1 MVVECIKYI
10 TLCSGIYIYIYLLY
24 TYEHNRCIEVCVCV
38 CVCNIKYV
46 TEDDGQDAKKFM
58 LKDWRYEQRVK
69 NNNNNNNNNKKSN
82 GIIVWEGQGNFQEIV
97 SIIIMLELPLRL
109 SHKSIRQKEI
119 KRKKKGNFTFL
130 NYSLLYV
137 KAHNQIITI
146 NIRLAKR
153 RKVS

>member
-1 MVVECIKYI
+1 MNTIDALRYVWVF
-10 TLCSGIYIYIYLLY
+10 
-24 TYEHNRCIEVCVCV
+24 
-38 CVCNIKYV
+38 KYV

-69 NNNNNNNNNKKSN
+69 NNNNNNNNKKSN

-109 SHKSIRQKEI
+109 SHKSIR
-119 KRKKKGNFTFL
+119 KGNFTIYKLFICF
-130 NYSLLYV
+130 YV

-146 NIRLAKR
+146 NLRLAKR
-153 RKVS
+153 GKVSS